1 MKCIYIYSTN
11 DRDYKSNGESKK
23 VLSQIDAFVD
33 YGIEVKLLDI
43 ILDKEIHKILYRLP
57 GYGVY
62 SSGFIARC
70 RQEVLDSDFV
80 YIRKNIFDTSYL
92 KLLQTLKRSKPSV
105 KIFVEIPT
113 FPYFQEWNRLIDK
126 PLIIKEKR
134 IIPKITKEKLV
145 DYYLTLTD
153 DTTIYGLPTIR
164 FENCVTLK
172 KYKIKENLQKENEL
186 HLIGVALLAS
196 WHGYDRIIRG
206 LKEYYNINRD
216 KKVIFHIVGD
226 GPELENLKR
235 RVAESNLSSYVTFEG
250 KRSGEEL
257 DRLYDEAH
265 IGVGSLAPYRMG
277 MFSLKSLKT
286 REYCAKGIPFVVVK
300 GDLLFDDCEFSY
312 VVPNDDTVIS
322 IEDLCDFVSTIDYS
336 TVSEK
341 MRKYAEEHLDWK
353 KFVKDIV
360 STVFQPP
367 VTGGRAQ

>member
-43 ILDKEIHKILYRLP
+43 ILDKKIHKILYRLP

-62 SSGFIARC
+62 SSDFIARC
-70 RQEVLDSDFV
+70 KQEVLDSDFV
-80 YIRKNIFDTSYL
+80 YIRKNIFDKSYL
-92 KLLQTLKRSKPSV
+92 KLLQELKKIKPTI

-126 PLIIKEKR
+126 PLIIKEKK
-134 IIPKITKEKLV
+134 IIPRITKEKLV

-153 DTTIYGLPTIR
+153 DTTIYGVPTIR

-172 KYKIKENLQKENEL
+172 NYKIKENLQKGTEI

-196 WHGYDRIIRG
+196 WHGYDRIIQG
-206 LKEYYNINRD
+206 LKAYYEINRD
-216 KKVIFHIVGD
+216 KKVVFHIVGV
-226 GPELENLKR
+226 GPELNSLKKMVRDYNLF
-235 RVAESNLSSYVTFEG
+235 SYVIFEG
-250 KRSGEEL
+250 KRFGEEL
-257 DRLYDEAH
+257 DKLYNEAH
-265 IGVGSLAPYRMG
+265 VGIGSLAPYRMG

-300 GDLLFDDCEFSY
+300 GDSLFDDCEFSY
-312 VVPNDDTVIS
+312 VVSNDDTVIS
-322 IEDLCDFVSTIDYS
+322 IEDICDFVSTIDYS

-341 MRKYAEEHLDWK
+341 MRRYAEEHLDWK

-360 STVFQPP
+360 DKVP
-367 VTGGRAQ
+367 